1 MEVRFIGKRTPV
13 ERRKGVIYIDC
24 ESGCRKGK
32 IYVVISIEND
42 WYRIVD
48 ESGEDYLYPPTVFEI
63 VGGSEAD
70 IDPTAPIFN
79 LSPDGED
86 ENKEQPGADLFDE
99 ACDLIDETGQ
109 GKDADYLEAMRLLR
123 EAAQIGNIAAM
134 NNLGMLYYR
143 GYGVE
148 KDYAE
153 ALKWIRR
160 GAAYGDETAYK
171 NLALLYEKG
180 HGVPVNRKIALDMY
194 LALAENG
201 VADAMTSVGRL
212 YYYGIDGTPDYQE
225 AFHWYSKAA
234 EKHDLGAYDEIGWC
248 YFKGHGVKQ
257 DYIKAMDYF
266 HKAAMWGDA
275 YAAIHIALLYY
286 HGYGVKRNYGQAL
299 SWSKEAARQGLGLAM
314 SDIAGLYE
322 EGEGVDKNLGVA
334 FVWYQ
339 RAASAGHADA
349 QEDIKRLQDYE
360 NQAICPLSNKEIDN
374 SLCRE
379 INHILWNQ
387 LHLIYW
393 PPTND
398 PELRSKQ
405 AASINSAIAKLPPIT
420 NWEKARLCCPDCPAS
435 YNSKEQ
441 KKVLCPCCGEGYV
454 DFEHVYDKCNVC
466 GWIDDQDQYDFPYRL
481 GIENRLS
488 LYQARKAYRKGVR
501 FSRWQLRK
509 KQIRQAECLMW
520 TWRKRK

>member
-225 AFHWYSKAA
+225 AFRWYSKAT
-234 EKHDLGAYDEIGWC
+234 EENDLGAYDEIGWC

-299 SWSKEAARQGLGLAM
+299 CWAKEAARQGLGLAM

-322 EGEGVDKNLGVA
+322 EGDGVTKDLGSA
-334 FVWYQ
+334 FVWYR
-339 RAASAGHADA
+339 RALSAGYKKA
-349 QEDIKRLQDYE
+349 QEDMTRLKHS
-360 NQAICPLSNKEIDN
+360 NKAFCSLSGKEIDDE
-374 SLCRE
+374 LCRE
-379 INHILWNQ
+379 INYHILPDWY
-387 LHLIYW
+387 I
-393 PPTND
+393 
-398 PELRSKQ
+398 LRSSTVEVQKDIFSEYP
-405 AASINSAIAKLPPIT
+405 SITDWVKAWIT
-420 NWEKARLCCPDCPAS
+420 CPNCPTS
-435 YNSKEQ
+435 YLSKMECM
-441 KKVLCPCCGEGYV
+441 VPCPCCGEGYV
-454 DFEHVYDKCNVC
+454 ERGHIYDVC
-466 GWIDDQDQYDFPYRL
+466 ETCWWEDDPVQFDYPYL
-481 GIENRLS
+481 AGGANKMS
-488 LYQARKAYRKGVR
+488 LYQARKAYKRGIRYPYRHHRLVR
-501 FSRWQLRK
+501 F
-509 KQIRQAECLMW
+509 KQIKKAEKLLD
-520 TWRKRK
+520 KHGNED